1 MSWNH
6 LFNSFMCNLC
16 LIPVDV
22 ENVDHKSKAG
32 KIAKNILKY
41 YLNACFINRID
52 TTISNM
58 HYIGSI
64 IDSGTISVGV
74 TGNASIFGAGGL
86 NGNIGLVMDTD
97 GDVGLIKTYG
107 GFGGIPTLSIAG
119 FASVSNAKE
128 IEDLADFAFEVG
140 GSIGELL
147 CAGGEISTF
156 LDKKDQLKIAV
167 NLLGGAGVSVLPGE
181 GHVGLTNTAKI
192 EPLFNLYDEWA
203 NFIEEYR
210 AW

>member
-1 MSWNH
+1 
-6 LFNSFMCNLC
+6 
-16 LIPVDV
+16 
-22 ENVDHKSKAG
+22 
-32 KIAKNILKY
+32 
-41 YLNACFINRID
+41 
-52 TTISNM
+52 M

-64 IDSGTISVGV
+64 IDTGTISVGV

-107 GFGGIPTLSIAG
+107 GFGGIPTLPIAG

-128 IEDLADFAFEVG
+128 IEDLEDFAFEVG

-147 CAGGEISTF
+147 SAGGEISTF